1 MYKEKPHNFNTGVC
15 MTNLVSLKSHPSH
28 YNFYKPYPYCAKKVM
43 SLHRY
48 FIFSKILTIPSAL
61 LVSEIMIILVLFS
74 SLQCTYF
81 IIIDTYI

>member
-48 FIFSKILTIPSAL
+48 FFFLAR
-61 LVSEIMIILVLFS
+61 F
-74 SLQCTYF
+74 
-81 IIIDTYI
+81 